1 MADSARDKAR
11 REIEVA
17 KMMEKYADMTDSGE
31 EMKFIIE
38 SKADMERMM
47 GVFSRA
53 LYMQE
58 KEGGDIGKYIPDLF
72 RVRIGT
78 YRREI
83 DSRAPSVWAKA
94 TKAGVKDLKNF
105 MYGASDT
112 VNANRYE
119 KEIEYIIKNASEL
132 GLNSWTAESMKK
144 QLTDVRAYRKILN
157 VGEDFDW
164 NAPEILEQFQTMKNG
179 TKVEEKPEEALKRAE
194 RDIARESNIP
204 GFFPT
209 PEDLVDRMIR
219 EASIDIG
226 MRVLE
231 PSAGIGSIA
240 DRIRNIGIEPEVGE
254 YNSTL
259 SEHLQKK

>member
-1 MADSARDKAR
+1 MADSARDRAR

-17 KMMEKYADMTDSGE
+17 KMMEKYADMVDSGE
-31 EMKFIIE
+31 KMNFNID

-47 GVFSRA
+47 AVFSRA
-53 LYMQE
+53 EYMQE
-58 KEGGDIGKYIPDLF
+58 KEGGNIGKYIPDLF

-83 DSRAPSVWAKA
+83 DSRPPSVWAKA
-94 TKAGVKDLKNF
+94 TRAGVKDLKNF
-105 MYGASDT
+105 MYGANET

-132 GLNSWTAESMKK
+132 GLNSYTAESMKK
-144 QLTDVRAYRKILN
+144 QLTDVKAYRKILN
-157 VGEDFDW
+157 MNEDGEW
-164 NAPEILEQFQTMKNG
+164 NGPDILEQFQTMKNG
-179 TKVEEKPEEALKRAE
+179 AKVVESPEEALKRAE
-194 RDIARESNIP
+194 RDIARTSNIP

-231 PSAGIGSIA
+231 PSA
-240 DRIRNIGIEPEVGE
+240 
-254 YNSTL
+254 
-259 SEHLQKK
+259 

>member
-1 MADSARDKAR
+1 MADSARDRAR

-17 KMMEKYADMTDSGE
+17 KMMEKYADMVDSGE
-31 EMKFIIE
+31 KMNFNID

-53 LYMQE
+53 EYMQE
-58 KEGGDIGKYIPDLF
+58 KEGGNIGKYIPDLF

-83 DSRAPSVWAKA
+83 DSRSPSVWAKA
-94 TKAGVKDLKNF
+94 TRAGVKDLKNF
-105 MYGASDT
+105 MYGANET

-132 GLNSWTAESMKK
+132 GLNSYTAESMKK
-144 QLTDVRAYRKILN
+144 QLTDVKAYRKILN
-157 VGEDFDW
+157 MNEDGEW
-164 NAPEILEQFQTMKNG
+164 NGPDILEQFQTMKNG
-179 TKVEEKPEEALKRAE
+179 TKVVESPEEALKRAE
-194 RDIARESNIP
+194 RDIARTSNIP

-231 PSAGIGSIA
+231 PSA
-240 DRIRNIGIEPEVGE
+240 
-254 YNSTL
+254 
-259 SEHLQKK
+259 

>member
-11 REIEVA
+11 REIEIA
-17 KMMEKYADMTDSGE
+17 KMMEKYADIVDSGE
-31 EMKFIIE
+31 KATFNID

-53 LYMQE
+53 EYMQE
-58 KEGGDIGKYIPDLF
+58 KEGGNIGKYIPDLF

-78 YRREI
+78 YKREI
-83 DSRAPSVWAKA
+83 DSRPPSVWAKA

-105 MYGASDT
+105 MYGATET

-132 GLNSWTAESMKK
+132 GLNAWTAESMKK
-144 QLTDVRAYRKILN
+144 QLTDVKAYRKILN
-157 VGEDFDW
+157 MNEDGEW
-164 NAPEILEQFQTMKNG
+164 NGPDILEQFQTMKNG
-179 TKVEEKPEEALKRAE
+179 AKVVESPEEALKRAE
-194 RDIARESNIP
+194 RDIARTSNIP

-219 EASIDIG
+219 EASID
-226 MRVLE
+226 
-231 PSAGIGSIA
+231 S
-240 DRIRNIGIEPEVGE
+240 
-254 YNSTL
+254 
-259 SEHLQKK
+259 

>member
-11 REIEVA
+11 REIEIA
-17 KMMEKYADMTDSGE
+17 KMMEKYADIVDSGE
-31 EMKFIIE
+31 KATFNID

-53 LYMQE
+53 EYMQE
-58 KEGGDIGKYIPDLF
+58 KEGGNIGKYIPDLF

-78 YRREI
+78 YKREI
-83 DSRAPSVWAKA
+83 DSRPPSVWAKA

-105 MYGASDT
+105 MYGATET

-144 QLTDVRAYRKILN
+144 QLTDVKAYRKILN
-157 VGEDFDW
+157 MNEDGEW
-164 NAPEILEQFQTMKNG
+164 NGPDILEQFQTMKNG
-179 TKVEEKPEEALKRAE
+179 AKVVESPEEALKRAE
-194 RDIARESNIP
+194 RDIARTSNIP

-219 EASIDIG
+219 EASID
-226 MRVLE
+226 
-231 PSAGIGSIA
+231 S
-240 DRIRNIGIEPEVGE
+240 
-254 YNSTL
+254 
-259 SEHLQKK
+259 